1 MEASAPVQQRS
12 HGAAPTPTRRQ
23 RQAELRARELAAA
36 GLEGRPHVDHLQV
49 EHRHTSTARPA
60 TFAVPQASVEDR
72 PTPSRPFPVP
82 TAATPVTAPAPL
94 AAAPAAA
101 VAAAPR
107 TSPFPPTGILR
118 AAPEPAAPIRTPSG
132 EIPVVLVPAPTPL
145 RSTPTPVVAAGGED
159 AQAASLTDPV
169 FPPLSR
175 RERKSGAPATG
186 ATPVAPATPARGTLF
201 GSRLV
206 ARAATGAAF
215 VGALACV
222 PMIIPGTASGDLA
235 PGGQQADLADDEGG
249 STTTLANTAEDDMIA
264 KAEALLARAE
274 ASSASTHE
282 LETARAELTA
292 LKDQI
297 LAERSEGSQRASRS
311 NERTSLAD
319 STEVADTTVAQGE
332 GATGPLTAAD
342 LGQAMN
348 NVAMQLND
356 FGEPSQSVVTPAPA
370 TPAELAADRRN
381 RAATLLDQCGSANFS
396 NGKIPASALTSLS
409 FAPSQSL
416 RCDAAAMLEELSDAY
431 AQRFGTSIPLT
442 DTYRSYSEQVS
453 TRAAKPGLAAVPG
466 TSNHG
471 WGLAIDLA
479 APASSPGSAQYKW
492 LRANAPLYGWDN
504 PAWARPNGSKPEP
517 WHFEYAAGW

>member
-1 MEASAPVQQRS
+1 METSAPVQQRP
-12 HGAAPTPTRRQ
+12 HGVAPTPTRRQ

-49 EHRHTSTARPA
+49 EHRHVSSSRPA
-60 TFAVPQASVEDR
+60 TFAVPQAAAR
-72 PTPSRPFPVP
+72 PAPFPVP
-82 TAATPVTAPAPL
+82 TAATPVTTPAPHVV
-94 AAAPAAA
+94 AAAAA

-107 TSPFPPTGILR
+107 TSPFPPTGIQR
-118 AAPEPAAPIRTPSG
+118 AAAEPAAPLRTPSG

-145 RSTPTPVVAAGGED
+145 RSTPTPAVTAAAD
-159 AQAASLTDPV
+159 APAAPIADPV

-175 RERKSGAPATG
+175 RERKSGGPATG
-186 ATPVAPATPARGTLF
+186 STPVAPVTPARGTLF

-249 STTTLANTAEDDMIA
+249 NTTTLAGQADASQDDMIA

-282 LETARAELTA
+282 LETARAELAA

-319 STEVADTTVAQGE
+319 SAEVADTTVTQDE
-332 GATGPLTAAD
+332 GATTGPLTTAD

-370 TPAELAADRRN
+370 TPAELAAERRA
-381 RAATLLDQCGSANFS
+381 RAATLLAQCGSANFS

>member
-1 MEASAPVQQRS
+1 METSAPVQQRP

-36 GLEGRPHVDHLQV
+36 GLDGRPHVDHLQV
-49 EHRHTSTARPA
+49 EHRHTGAPRPATSAMQQVLVAARPA
-60 TFAVPQASVEDR
+60 ALA
-72 PTPSRPFPVP
+72 PFPVP
-82 TAATPVTAPAPL
+82 TAATPATAPAPR
-94 AAAPAAA
+94 APAPAPAPAAA

-107 TSPFPPTGILR
+107 TALFPPTGIRR
-118 AAPEPAAPIRTPSG
+118 AAVEAVAPLQTPSG
-132 EIPVVLVPAPTPL
+132 EIPVVMVPAPTPL
-145 RSTPTPVVAAGGED
+145 RSAPTPVAAHPVVAEAIP
-159 AQAASLTDPV
+159 APVDPV

-175 RERKSGAPATG
+175 RERKGSPATA
-186 ATPVAPATPARGTLF
+186 ATPVAPATPARGMLF

-222 PMIIPGTASGDLA
+222 PMFIPGTASGDLA
-235 PGGQQADLADDEGG
+235 PGGQRADLADGEGG
-249 STTTLANTAEDDMIA
+249 AQADAGENEMIA

-274 ASSASTHE
+274 ASSSSTHE
-282 LETARAELTA
+282 LETARAELLA
-292 LKDQI
+292 LKESI
-297 LAERSEGSQRASRS
+297 LAERGEGSQRASRS
-311 NERTSLAD
+311 NERASLAD
-319 STEVADTTVAQGE
+319 STEVADTTATQDEV
-332 GATGPLTAAD
+332 ATGPVTSAD
-342 LGQAMN
+342 LGQAMDKM
-348 NVAMQLND
+348 ATELND
-356 FGEPSQSVVTPAPA
+356 FGEPSRSVVTPAPA
-370 TPAELAADRRN
+370 TPAELAAERRV
-381 RAATLLDQCGSANFS
+381 RAATLLEQCGSANFA

-409 FAPSQSL
+409 FAPSHSL
-416 RCDAAAMLEELSDAY
+416 RCDAAAMLEELSSAY
-431 AQRFGTSIPLT
+431 AQRFGSSIPMT
-442 DTYRSYSEQVS
+442 DSYRSYREQVS